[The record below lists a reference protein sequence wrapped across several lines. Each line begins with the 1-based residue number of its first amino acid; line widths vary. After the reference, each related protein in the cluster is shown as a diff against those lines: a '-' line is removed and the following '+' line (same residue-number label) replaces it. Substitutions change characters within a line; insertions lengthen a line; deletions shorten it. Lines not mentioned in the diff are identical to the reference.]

1 MLLIYAITGHRA
13 IIQLWGKRAAACPQ
27 IGPRQFADGCREARA
42 KFASASSPLRKGGPH
57 ACINLQFNERRLAEK
72 SVTG

>member
-13 IIQLWGKRAAACPQ
+13 IIQLRGKRAAACPQ
-27 IGPRQFADGCREARA
+27 IGPRQFVDGCREARA
-42 KFASASSPLRKGGPH
+42 KFASASSSRKGAPH